1 MKILLVAATKM
12 EVQPFLNKKH
22 QGDGNESIEP
32 LISGI
37 GIAATVYQLTV
48 KLLNNHYDLVI
59 QAGIAGSFTKKI
71 KKGEVVLVRQ
81 DAFAGPAILEN
92 GKFKKPFIDENDFP
106 FQDGHLVNTNEFLK
120 NTHLR
125 LVNAITTDVI
135 TDEKKQNKNM
145 RRAFAADI
153 ETMEGA
159 ALHYACLMQKVPF
172 LQLRAISNKV
182 GVRDKTK
189 WKIKTA
195 IDNLTIELNALL
207 NDYKS

>member
-12 EVQPFLNKKH
+12 EVEPFLNKMN
-22 QGDGNESIEP
+22 QRESNETIEP
-32 LISGI
+32 LICGI
-37 GIAATVYQLTV
+37 GIASTVYQLTR

-81 DAFAGPAILEN
+81 DAFTGPAILEN
-92 GKFKKPFIDENDFP
+92 GEFKTPFFDENEFP
-106 FQDGHLVNTNEFLK
+106 FLGGRLVNTNEVLK
-120 NTHLR
+120 ETHLR
-125 LVNAITTDVI
+125 IVNAVTTDVI
-135 TDEKKQNKNM
+135 TDEKKQNKKM
-145 RRAFAADI
+145 RKTFAADI
-153 ETMEGA
+153 ESMEGA
-159 ALHYACLMQKVPF
+159 ALHYVCLQQRVPF

-195 IDNLTIELNALL
+195 IDNLTMELNKLL
-207 NDYKS
+207 NDYK